1 MGANNSICLKSIY
14 DLLDMN
20 FFIPDYQ
27 RGYRW
32 SQNQVTDLLNDI
44 YSFASKKG
52 KSEEEFYCLQPIV
65 VKKCNQETM
74 DKYNLVDGFGDNTW
88 YEVVDGQQRLTTI
101 KILFLYLLKYHLKTD
116 SLKQDYR
123 KELFKIKYATRPNSE
138 EFLNSLME
146 AGHQKNS
153 EYIDYDYID
162 NAYSYIDNWI
172 NTNTKDLPGKVR
184 ATLFDP
190 LINTKDNQ
198 TERGTIQ
205 VIWYELEES
214 ENSID
219 TFTRLNIGKIPLT
232 NAELI
237 KALFLQ
243 KSNFTEAE
251 VEPRQ
256 SEIALEWDRIEYSLQ
271 NDEFWYFLNEEINNT
286 PARIEF
292 IFDVMYKIACKK
304 EPELLDKFGTDND
317 RTFRY
322 FAYRIL
328 EEKGKVTEIWSK
340 EVKAFFNTFEEW
352 FTDSVWYHYIGF
364 LIYCGVDIVT
374 IYDFYKD
381 KPKDEFLA
389 KIKEKIRENVPVKY
403 KVLKTPDNTKEYD
416 VKLSYDDNKTLLR
429 KVLLLLNIEY
439 IVKQEEKTYI
449 RFPFDRFKKE
459 SWDIEHIDSF
469 TENDM
474 NDRAQQK
481 LWLSDSVS
489 VLEDDV
495 KYQNLV
501 NQIKEFLESFDE
513 AKNAKDKFL
522 EFRTSILQAVGE
534 QVSENSEDD
543 KKSIGNL
550 TLLDAGTNRSYG
562 NALFPVKRKTII
574 EKDSH
579 GQFIPICTK
588 YVFLKYFNKGGA
600 SISRWNNSDIKSY
613 RNFVVE
619 TLADFFIL
627 EGGNN

>member
-1 MGANNSICLKSIY
+1 MSANNSICLKSVY

-52 KSEEEFYCLQPIV
+52 KSDEEFYCLQPIV

-138 EFLNSLME
+138 EFLNSLIKSD
-146 AGHQKNS
+146 HQKNS

-190 LINTKDNQ
+190 LVNTKDNQ

-256 SEIALEWDRIEYSLQ
+256 SEIALEWDRIEYALQ
-271 NDEFWYFLNEEINNT
+271 NDEFWYFLNEEINDT

-304 EPELLDKFGTDND
+304 APGLLDKFGTDND

-328 EEKGKVTEIWSK
+328 EEKGKVTEIWAK

-403 KVLKTPDNTKEYD
+403 KILKTPDNTKEYD
-416 VKLSYDDNKTLLR
+416 VKLSYDNNKTLLR

-474 NDRAQQK
+474 NDRA
-481 LWLSDSVS
+481 
-489 VLEDDV
+489 
-495 KYQNLV
+495 
-501 NQIKEFLESFDE
+501 
-513 AKNAKDKFL
+513 
-522 EFRTSILQAVGE
+522 
-534 QVSENSEDD
+534 
-543 KKSIGNL
+543 
-550 TLLDAGTNRSYG
+550 
-562 NALFPVKRKTII
+562 
-574 EKDSH
+574 
-579 GQFIPICTK
+579 
-588 YVFLKYFNKGGA
+588 
-600 SISRWNNSDIKSY
+600 
-613 RNFVVE
+613 
-619 TLADFFIL
+619 
-627 EGGNN
+627 